1 MSRNQYT
8 PEELALL
15 KDDDNGAMDVDGS
28 TSNANNKKPLD
39 NDSRVRSGS
48 TSTSTS
54 GSEVQTMPRA
64 Y

>member
-28 TSNANNKKPLD
+28 TPNASKNPLD
-39 NDSRVRSGS
+39 KDNRVRSGS

-54 GSEVQTMPRA
+54 GSD
-64 Y
+64 